1 MKRSSMSV
9 LLFLLMQILNG
20 QNDPAANKVLDSFS
34 NKALSSPSVSL
45 RFKMIT
51 VNQQEQ
57 KNDTAA
63 GYLIMEK
70 DKYRLEMPDNITWFN
85 GNTSWN
91 YLVKEKEVTITKPGK
106 KDDSF
111 MSRPSSIFTL
121 YKKGY
126 KTRLVEEDQKS
137 YIVDLYPEDM
147 NSDLVR
153 IRLAIGKNDSGLNG
167 AEYKRKDGIVIYL
180 VVNDYNLQTQAAA
193 SDFTFDKNKYRDVEI
208 NDMR

>member
-1 MKRSSMSV
+1 
-9 LLFLLMQILNG
+9 MQAVPA
-20 QNDPAANKVLDSFS
+20 QNDPAAVKVLDRFS
-34 NKALSSPSVSL
+34 NKALSSPSVSI
-45 RFKMIT
+45 RFRMIT

-63 GYLIMEK
+63 GFLIMAK
-70 DKYRLEMPDNITWFN
+70 DQYRLEMPDNITWFN
-85 GNTSWN
+85 GSVSWN
-91 YLVKEKEVTITKPGK
+91 YLLKEKEVTVTKPGK

-126 KTRLVEEDQKS
+126 KTRLVEEDQKN
-137 YIVDLYPEDM
+137 YIVDLYPEDI

-153 IRLAIGKNDSGLNG
+153 IRLAIGKNDLSLAG
-167 AEYKRKDGIVIYL
+167 AEYKRKDGLVIYL
-180 VVNDYNLQTQAAA
+180 VVGDYNLQTSPVA
-193 SDFTFDKNKYRDVEI
+193 SDFTFDKNKYRDAEI